1 MLPLADPLET
11 RSEVDICIDKALL
24 NVLLISGPLSC
35 RGGGRVAR
43 GVAGWC
49 YCAAQAKQAGWVRGM
64 GGGLGSGRTFNDAFD
79 AFDARTQFSY

>member
-1 MLPLADPLET
+1 MADPHET

-49 YCAAQAKQAGWVRGM
+49 YCAAQAKQAVPFSAMLFVVIDSWV
-64 GGGLGSGRTFNDAFD
+64 A
-79 AFDARTQFSY
+79 ARW